1 MTEAEW
7 NDFKLLL
14 ALSRGGSIA
23 AAARLLGVDNSTVS
37 RKLAAFE
44 RTVGA
49 TLLLR
54 GGRDFTFT
62 AEGQIAVEAAQAIES
77 IAVAAVASI
86 RAAKDDIA
94 GVVRISTVADVVQ
107 HLMPLLGKVA
117 ERYPKL
123 VIELSSAVQIV
134 DLAKGDAD
142 IAIRFLQPT
151 QIDLI
156 ARKAVEWEMGVYA
169 SRAYAA
175 RHGLPE
181 TIADLRDHRLI
192 QYNESMLRMPWF
204 SWIEV
209 FAKPGAHA
217 TRVESPQVAH
227 ALIGAGAGIG
237 VIACATGDAS
247 PDLVRVFPEPVACAV
262 GWIVYHES
270 ARNSARIR
278 ATVDLLLEFFADKV
292 KTGA

>member
-1 MTEAEW
+1 MPEAEW

-23 AAARLLGVDNSTVS
+23 AAARILGVDNSTVS
-37 RKLAAFE
+37 RKLASVE
-44 RTVGA
+44 RALGA

-62 AEGQIAVEAAQAIES
+62 AEGRIAVEAAQAIET
-77 IAVAAVASI
+77 IATGAVASI
-86 RAAKDDIA
+86 RAAKEDIE

-107 HLMPLLGKVA
+107 YLMPLLATVA

-123 VIELSSAVQIV
+123 VIELSSAAQIV

-151 QIDLI
+151 HIDLI
-156 ARKAVEWEMGVYA
+156 ARKALEWEMGVYA
-169 SRAYAA
+169 SRAYAGK
-175 RHGLPE
+175 HGLPR
-181 TIADLRDHRLI
+181 TYDDLREHRLVR
-192 QYNESMLRMPWF
+192 YNESMLRMPWF
-204 SWIEV
+204 SWIEA

-237 VIACATGDAS
+237 VMACATGDAS
-247 PDLVRVFPEPVACAV
+247 PDLVRVFPKPVACAV
-262 GWIVYHES
+262 GWVVFHES

-278 ATVDLLLEFFADKV
+278 ATADLLLEFFGNKARAD
-292 KTGA
+292 A

>member
-14 ALSRGGSIA
+14 ALSRGGSLA
-23 AAARLLGVDNSTVS
+23 AAARLLGVDTSTVS
-37 RKLAAFE
+37 RKLASFE
-44 RTVGA
+44 RTLGA

-54 GGRDFTFT
+54 GGRDFAFT
-62 AEGQIAVEAAQAIES
+62 AEGRIAVEAAIAIES
-77 IAVAAVASI
+77 IATGAVTSI
-86 RAAKDDIA
+86 RAAKEDIA

-107 HLMPLLGKVA
+107 YLMPLLATVA

-123 VIELSSAVQIV
+123 AIELSSAVQIV

-151 QIDLI
+151 NIDLI
-156 ARKAVEWEMGVYA
+156 ARKALEWEMGVYA
-169 SRAYAA
+169 SRAYAGK
-175 RHGLPE
+175 HGLPK
-181 TIADLRDHRLI
+181 TYDALRQHRLV

-204 SWIEV
+204 SWIEA

-247 PDLVRVFPEPVACAV
+247 SDLVRVFPDPVACAF
-262 GWIVYHES
+262 GWVVYHES

-278 ATVDLLLEFFADKV
+278 ATVDLLLEFFGHKARTD
-292 KTGA
+292 A

>member
-1 MTEAEW
+1 VTKAEW
-7 NDFKLLL
+7 NDFELLL

-37 RKLAAFE
+37 RKLASFE
-44 RTVGA
+44 RTLGA

-54 GGRDFTFT
+54 GGREFTLT
-62 AEGQIAVEAAQAIES
+62 AEGRIAVEAANAMES
-77 IAVAAVASI
+77 IAAGAVASI
-86 RAAKDDIA
+86 RAAKEDIA

-107 HLMPLLGKVA
+107 HLMPLLAEVA

-123 VIELSSAVQIV
+123 VIELSSAVPVV

-142 IAIRFLQPT
+142 IAIRFLEPT
-151 QIDLI
+151 NIDLI
-156 ARKAVEWEMGVYA
+156 ARRAVEWEMGVYA

-175 RHGLPE
+175 THGLPD
-181 TIADLRDHRLI
+181 TYDGLREHRLI

-204 SWIEV
+204 SWIEE

-227 ALIGAGAGIG
+227 ALMSAGAGIG

-247 PDLVRVFPEPVACAV
+247 PDLVRVFSEPVACAV

-278 ATVDLLLEFFADKV
+278 ATVDLLLEFFGK
-292 KTGA
+292 KTKAGA